1 MRASR
6 ILTAYLVKEV
16 LLYTLLGFLVF
27 ASILLSQNLLR
38 TLADIAETAGAT
50 FQEIVLVA
58 AYLLPILA
66 TYAVPVSF
74 LFGVLLA
81 IGRMAS
87 DSEVV
92 AMRACGVGLGDLVK
106 PVLALGVLFSLG
118 TGFLMI
124 HVEPRVRQEMRVLV
138 KTAASR
144 GLGLETGG
152 FRGLSGRVIHVRSLD
167 ADGRLRGVVIWDGSQ
182 PTRPFTVFAEEG
194 RLSYEAETAEV
205 RLDLKG
211 GDIHM
216 EPSAEEPDRYRRI
229 AFERFEYEFDVSDLL
244 AAEAARL
251 KPRDMTM
258 GVLLHNLDRVRN
270 ATDPSELAGL
280 REDEPEPYLLQ
291 LHRRFALPFAPIVF
305 ALVAVPLGLRRVRGA
320 RSLGAML
327 CVALTFGYYVLLSFG
342 EYLGEEGVV
351 HPALALWLP
360 NAAFLTISIPLLR
373 RARRGE
379 M

>member
-1 MRASR
+1 MHSSR

-16 LLYTLLGFLVF
+16 VLYTLLGFAVF
-27 ASILLSQNLLR
+27 AAILLSQNLLR
-38 TLADIAETAGAT
+38 TLAEIAETAGAT
-50 FQEIVLVA
+50 YGEIFLVA
-58 AYLLPILA
+58 AYLLPVLA

-92 AMRACGVGLGDLVK
+92 AMRACGLGLGDLVK
-106 PVLALGVLFSLG
+106 PVLALGILFSLG
-118 TGFLMI
+118 TGFLMV
-124 HVEPRVRQEMRVLV
+124 HVEPRVRQELRVLV

-144 GLGLETGG
+144 GLNLETGS
-152 FRGLSGRVIHVRSLD
+152 FRGMSGRVIFVRSQD
-167 ADGRLRGVVIWDGSQ
+167 AEGRLHGVVIWDVSQ

-194 RLSYEAETAEV
+194 QLSYDPGTALV
-205 RLDLKG
+205 RLDLRG

-216 EPSAEEPDRYRRI
+216 EPSPAQPERYRRI
-229 AFERFEYEFDVSDLL
+229 AFDRFEYEFDVSDLL

-251 KPRDMTM
+251 RPRDMTM
-258 GVLLHNLDRVRN
+258 EELLHNLERVRT
-270 ATDPSELAGL
+270 ATSREDLEGL
-280 REDEPEPYLLQ
+280 REKEPEPYLLQ

-327 CVALTFGYYVLLSFG
+327 CVALAFGYYVLLSFG
-342 EYLGEEGVV
+342 EYLGEEAGV
-351 HPALALWLP
+351 HPGLALWIP
-360 NAAFLTISIPLLR
+360 NAAFLAVSVPLLL

-379 M
+379 A